1 MVDQIQIGFLALLV
15 GFSALFSGSEI
26 AFVSISEIKTKTL
39 QGQKLRGADSLFRL
53 KQKPKRLLITILIIN
68 NLLNIGAAGLATVMA
83 TNAFGSTGIGISTGV
98 MTLVILIFGEVTP
111 KSYATTH
118 NVRVSLLMARPL
130 EVLGY
135 ILLPLVIPLEKLSNF
150 ITRSDGKNENP
161 KVTEAELK
169 TMLDVGEEERVI
181 EKHEKEF
188 MKGVLKSGE
197 ITARE
202 VMTPRLKMFV
212 IESDISIR
220 EAIDELTRSK
230 FSRAPIIEGSRDK
243 IIGLVHL
250 KDLLMANLHGDGKE
264 WVMKVARSPL
274 FVSQKEIVGDLFS
287 ELQSKRAHIAIV
299 VDEFGGVEGLLT
311 LEDLLEEIVGE
322 ITDEGEISPMQIRR
336 IDKNSV
342 FVHGDTEI
350 DTIDDFCN
358 ISLPRE
364 DDISTIN
371 GLLHHLLKDLPKVG
385 DRVDLENVSL
395 VVEETRENTPF
406 RIRLTM
412 KTGSQDGSDT
422 KKKV

>member
-1 MVDQIQIGFLALLV
+1 
-15 GFSALFSGSEI
+15 
-26 AFVSISEIKTKTL
+26 
-39 QGQKLRGADSLFRL
+39 
-53 KQKPKRLLITILIIN
+53 
-68 NLLNIGAAGLATVMA
+68 
-83 TNAFGSTGIGISTGV
+83 
-98 MTLVILIFGEVTP
+98 
-111 KSYATTH
+111 
-118 NVRVSLLMARPL
+118 
-130 EVLGY
+130 
-135 ILLPLVIPLEKLSNF
+135 
-150 ITRSDGKNENP
+150 
-161 KVTEAELK
+161 
-169 TMLDVGEEERVI
+169 
-181 EKHEKEF
+181 
-188 MKGVLKSGE
+188 
-197 ITARE
+197 
-202 VMTPRLKMFV
+202 
-212 IESDISIR
+212 
-220 EAIDELTRSK
+220 
-230 FSRAPIIEGSRDK
+230 
-243 IIGLVHL
+243 
-250 KDLLMANLHGDGKE
+250 MANLQGDGKE